1 MDDYNALADLFES
14 IGHFIDRLE
23 IYTEIPPTHSMNE
36 IIIKI
41 LVELLSPLALATKEL
56 KRGKIS
62 ECLIGEEFIT
72 RFVKCRESC
81 WEASWREENGGD
93 GPEAGPTDAS

>member
-1 MDDYNALADLFES
+1 MDDYDALADLFES

-62 ECLIGEEFIT
+62 ESVVGEGIYYLI
-72 RFVKCRESC
+72 REM
-81 WEASWREENGGD
+81 
-93 GPEAGPTDAS
+93 